1 MRSAAYLLVAVLL
14 LLVQANLYR
23 LLGPL
28 GAFVDARWLHGITP
42 DFVIP
47 LVVFLGVHEHSM
59 AKGAMLAFGIG
70 YAKDLLSGAPI
81 GLLTFVSVAVW
92 WLSRV
97 VGVRL
102 TAQTWLTR
110 VSLGFGF
117 ALAQGALLLVL
128 IAVFGN
134 DNRRP
139 VELASLVLPHAISTG
154 LCSPVMFRIAQ
165 RLRQG
170 PASVRPASEA
180 AA

>member
-14 LLVQANLYR
+14 LLVQANLHR
-23 LLGPL
+23 VFGPI
-28 GAFVDARWLHGITP
+28 GGVIGERWLHGMTP
-42 DFVIP
+42 DLALP
-47 LVVFLGVHEHSM
+47 LIVFLGVHEHSM
-59 AKGAMLAFGIG
+59 ARGALLSFGIG
-70 YAKDLLSGAPI
+70 YAEDLLSGAPI
-81 GLLTFVSVAVW
+81 GLLTFVSVAIW
-92 WLSRV
+92 WLSRI

-110 VSLGFGF
+110 ASLGFAF
-117 ALAQGALLLVL
+117 SLAQGALLLVL

-139 VELASLVLPHAISTG
+139 VELASVVLPHALATA
-154 LCSPVMFRIAQ
+154 LCSPVLFRLAQ

-170 PASVRPASEA
+170 PAPVRPAAEA

>member
-1 MRSAAYLLVAVLL
+1 MRSAAYLFVAVLL

-23 LLGPL
+23 VLAPIGSIV
-28 GAFVDARWLHGITP
+28 GAHWLNGLTP
-42 DFVIP
+42 DLVIP
-47 LVVFLGVHEHSM
+47 LVVFLGVHEHNM
-59 AKGAMLAFGIG
+59 ARGALLSFGIG

-110 VSLGFGF
+110 ASLGFLF
-117 ALAQGALLLVL
+117 ALAEGALLLVL
-128 IAVFGN
+128 VAVFGN

-139 VELASLVLPHAISTG
+139 IELASLVMPHALATG
-154 LCSPVMFRIAQ
+154 LCSPVLFRLAQ

-170 PASVRPASEA
+170 PTPVRPAAEA